1 MDVPAQ
7 AGQFVQGVAH
17 RLAHAVFVDP
27 AHVVDFH
34 ARRHHQLLF
43 NRIHGSDADLHHAL
57 WIQKWG
63 FRSQSSQSFGTKA
76 RCNGQGHAMDIAAGG
91 DIGGIVI
98 GMGVQPQD
106 GIIFAPF
113 RTVGGNARQGS
124 NRQGVIA
131 AQQDWHPPVFQYAIN
146 AIAHR
151 GAPFDGF
158 RQMAISIDRWRVRID
173 RPVQVAAIFH
183 IIAHAGQGLQQ
194 SRNPQRFRSHGPP
207 AMTGPNVAGGTN
219 QGYLRGGC
227 DRIFCSVFS
236 HIVSSPSMNEGDYDR
251 DGSKYPIYLS
261 VIYGR
266 FCCCIG
272 CYRKEIRHGCGRD
285 GPADCY

>member
-1 MDVPAQ
+1 MPAQ

-17 RLAHAVFVDP
+17 RLAHAVFVD
-27 AHVVDFH
+27 ATHVVHIH
-34 ARRHHQLLF
+34 ARRHNQFLF

-57 WIQKWG
+57 WIQERG
-63 FRSQSSQSFGTKA
+63 FRPQPCQSFWTVA
-76 RCNGQGHAMDIAAGG
+76 RCDGQGHAMDIAAGG

-106 GIIFAPF
+106 GIVFPTL

-124 NRQGVIA
+124 NRQGMIA
-131 AQQDWHPPVFQYAIN
+131 TQQDRHSAIFQDAIN

-151 GAPFDGF
+151 GAPFNGF
-158 RQMAISIDRWRVRID
+158 RQMAISVDRWRVRID

-194 SRNPQRFRSHGPP
+194 SCNPQRFRSHGPP
-207 AMTGPNVAGGTN
+207 TMTGPDIAGRTN
-219 QGYLRGGC
+219 QGNLRGEC

-236 HIVSSPSMNEGDYDR
+236 HIVSSPSMNEGDYGR
-251 DGSKYPIYLS
+251 DWSKYPIYLS

-272 CYRKEIRHGCGRD
+272 CYRKEIRYGCGRD